1 MLIVLG
7 RRKSLVLYGPS
18 RLGKTLWARSL
29 GVHAYTMGMV
39 SGQVLCRD
47 MPDATYAVFDD
58 MRGGIGMFP
67 SFKEWF
73 GAQSVVT
80 VKSLYRDP
88 VQMAWGKPCIWLAN
102 ADPRDQL
109 KADITDRTPKGRVD
123 LIYGDI
129 DWLEA
134 NCIFVELQHSI
145 ISQPNTE

>member
-1 MLIVLG
+1 
-7 RRKSLVLYGPS
+7 
-18 RLGKTLWARSL
+18 
-29 GVHAYTMGMV
+29 
-39 SGQVLCRD
+39 
-47 MPDATYAVFDD
+47 
-58 MRGGIGMFP
+58 MFP

-88 VQMAWGKPCIWLAN
+88 VQMSWGKPCIWLAN